1 MIGPCPFLC
10 SNKTSLGYCK
20 TTGCINSRYYNM
32 IVDCKVN
39 DAIEC
44 INFFIDE
51 NDEDDIGE
59 YM

>member
-20 TTGCINSRYYNM
+20 TTGCINPSYYK
-32 IVDCKVN
+32 KVYHWDDSSSN
-39 DAIEC
+39 TKF

-51 NDEDDIGE
+51 DDEVE
-59 YM
+59 E